1 MIYTRTV
8 KETAIL
14 LGVCE
19 NTVYNLLRRGKLQ
32 RVPNK
37 SSGRGRPLTLVSS
50 SSIVSYIKKEEMRK

>member
-1 MIYTRTV
+1 MDYTRTV

-19 NTVYNLLRRGKLQ
+19 NTVYNLLQRGKLQ

-37 SSGRGRPLTLVSS
+37 GSSRGRPLTLVSGN
-50 SSIVSYIKKEEMRK
+50 SIISYIKKEEIKK